1 MLIIAALHPD
11 AWLTAIHNMFVMPHG
26 GLNMGGIS
34 TIIAMICTLAIFSL
48 VFRENAFYRF
58 FEHIYIGLAAGYSL
72 QIVIR
77 EIIDPLFFK
86 PVFIEGKWWGIF
98 AALGGVMFYFVYS
111 KKLNWISRIPIGI
124 FMGMSAGQIFQ
135 IYSNTMFPQL
145 EKSFLPLNPH
155 AINDTGAAIGWAGVV
170 NNLIYVIVLLA
181 VMTYF
186 FFSFK
191 QENRVVKFS
200 AKSGRMLLMIAFGA
214 LFGSTIMA
222 RLSLLYDRLYFLAID
237 GLHLDKLIK

>member
-1 MLIIAALHPD
+1 MLLAALHTD
-11 AWLTAIHNMFVMPHG
+11 AWFQAFRSMFVLPAG
-26 GLNMGGIS
+26 GVNMEGIG
-34 TIIAMICTLAIFSL
+34 TVVAIICTLAIFSL
-48 VFRENAFYRF
+48 VFRENAFYRL

-77 EIIDPLFFK
+77 EVIDPLFYQ

-98 AALGGVMFYFVYS
+98 AALGGIMFYFVYS
-111 KKLNWISRIPIGI
+111 RKLNWISRIPIGL
-124 FMGMSAGQIFQ
+124 FMGMSAGQVFQ
-135 IYSNTMFPQL
+135 IYANTMWPQL

-155 AINDTGAAIGWAGVV
+155 AISETGAVIGWVGVL
-170 NNLIYVIVLLA
+170 NNFIFIAVMLA

-191 QENRVVKFS
+191 QENRFIKFS
-200 AKSGRMLLMIAFGA
+200 ASSGRALLMIAFGA
-214 LFGSTIMA
+214 LFGATIMA
-222 RLSLLYDRLYFLAID
+222 RLSLLYDRLYFLTID